1 MYDYEDRDED
11 DYGDDPDDDDDG
23 DREYDKYIAMSQ
35 TRARW
40 RGYYIAAVRAY
51 SHKIH
56 QNDIAKHAATVADA
70 MLEEER
76 KRAEK
81 GGTFWDS
88 TT

>member
-1 MYDYEDRDED
+1 MFDYEDGDED
-11 DYGDDPDDDDDG
+11 DYEDNPDDDG
-23 DREYDKYIAMSQ
+23 DREYDKYITMSQ

-40 RGYYIAAVRAY
+40 RGYYIAAVHAY

-76 KRAEK
+76 KRAAK
-81 GGTFWDS
+81 GGTFWLDS
-88 TT
+88 SD